1 MSEAGPGRQMPE
13 FAVTL
18 RGYDRGQVEEYVSA
32 LQTFLAEAQRRAA
45 AAEAALAELPHGG
58 SPAAQTDETSRP
70 DQTNRADEGP
80 FRGDAAAHVDPSD
93 PLLEGL
99 PDRVG
104 ASVARILAEAQQAA
118 RILLDE
124 AQVQPARQVAAAES
138 RLRQLS
144 EQADREQARRDTVR
158 RQLAELRDA
167 LAVTTRQT

>member
-1 MSEAGPGRQMPE
+1 MSETGPGRHIPE

-45 AAEAALAELPHGG
+45 AAEAELAELPDGG

-80 FRGDAAAHVDPSD
+80 FRGDAAAQVDPSD
-93 PLLEGL
+93 PLLGGL

-118 RILLDE
+118 RVLLDE
-124 AQVQPARQVAAAES
+124 AQVGPARQV
-138 RLRQLS
+138 
-144 EQADREQARRDTVR
+144 RRGPAPATATER
-158 RQLAELRDA
+158 AGRPGAGPP
-167 LAVTTRQT
+167 

>member
-1 MSEAGPGRQMPE
+1 MSETGPGRQIPE

-45 AAEAALAELPHGG
+45 AAEAELAEVRAGG
-58 SPAAQTDETSRP
+58 SGGGSAGG
-70 DQTNRADEGP
+70 RADEAP
-80 FRGDAAAHVDPSD
+80 RVDEPAVAPEPASGVNLSD
-93 PLLEGL
+93 SLLQGL
-99 PDRVG
+99 PERVG

-118 RILLDE
+118 RVLLDE
-124 AQVQPARQVAAAES
+124 AQMEPARQVVEAQR

-144 EQADREQARRDTVR
+144 EQADREQDRRDRVR

-167 LAVTTRQT
+167 LAATARQA

>member
-1 MSEAGPGRQMPE
+1 MSEAGPGRHIPE

-45 AAEAALAELPHGG
+45 AAEAELAEVRAARSVGG
-58 SPAAQTDETSRP
+58 NVGGRAKEALRLDEPASAPERVS
-70 DQTNRADEGP
+70 G
-80 FRGDAAAHVDPSD
+80 VDLSD
-93 PLLEGL
+93 PLLGGL

-104 ASVARILAEAQQAA
+104 ASVARIFAEAQQAA
-118 RILLDE
+118 RVLADE
-124 AQVQPARQVAAAES
+124 SQAQPARQVAAAES

-144 EQADREQARRDTVR
+144 EQADREQARRDQVR

-167 LAVTTRQT
+167 LAVTTRQA